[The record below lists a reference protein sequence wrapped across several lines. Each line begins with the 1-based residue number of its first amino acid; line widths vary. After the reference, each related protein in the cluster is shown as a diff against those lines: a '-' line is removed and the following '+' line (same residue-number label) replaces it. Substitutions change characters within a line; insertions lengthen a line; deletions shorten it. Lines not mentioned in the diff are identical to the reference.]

1 MHPKV
6 IAEKQNPMIAR
17 VPKSVIKAK
26 NCCGVTVGQAGLAAA
41 LPSPD
46 SEDAVDPEILHSFR
60 TRLGG

>member
-26 NCCGVTVGQAGLAAA
+26 NCCGVTVGQHGLAGA

-46 SEDAVDPEILHSFR
+46 SEDEEDPEILH
-60 TRLGG
+60 

>member
-46 SEDAVDPEILHSFR
+46 SEDAVDPEMLH
-60 TRLGG
+60 